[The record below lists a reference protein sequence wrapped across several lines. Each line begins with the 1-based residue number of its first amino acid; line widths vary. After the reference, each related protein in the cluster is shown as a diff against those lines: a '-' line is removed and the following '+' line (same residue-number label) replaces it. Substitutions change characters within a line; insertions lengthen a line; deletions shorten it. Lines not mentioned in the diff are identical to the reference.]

1 MKLVATYIERRAAT
15 VDLPYPE
22 VAPAHL
28 KLEVPLGR
36 LNLQP
41 GGGTSLISG
50 KVTYNVAELKPAYSV
65 RNRTVTIRQK
75 FQVLIPTGQVINDWE
90 FLLGTAHPYSMDV
103 SVGAAEA
110 DIDLGGVP
118 LTGVKLS
125 SGAGD
130 MTVDFSSSNPAR
142 LIDGRINTGAG
153 RTTLKNLLNA
163 NAEYLKIGAGVGQ
176 VVARFTGDGLSASG
190 RVRIEG
196 GVGEIVLILEEDA
209 PIRVNASVG
218 LGGINA
224 DDDLIRMGKSYQT
237 AAYADSSVHLD
248 IDVSG
253 GVGAIRIAL
262 A

>member
-1 MKLVATYIERRAAT
+1 MKLTATYIERRAAT
-15 VDLPYPE
+15 VDLPYPD

-36 LNLQP
+36 VNLQP

-50 KVTYNVAELKPAYSV
+50 KVTYNVAELKPTYSV
-65 RNRTVTIRQK
+65 HNRTVTIRQK
-75 FQVLIPTGQVINDWE
+75 FQMLIPTGQVINDWE
-90 FLLGTAHPYSMDV
+90 FLLGTAHPYSLDV
-103 SVGAAEA
+103 SIGAAEA
-110 DIDLGGVP
+110 DVDLGGVP
-118 LTGVKLS
+118 LTGFKLA

-130 MTVDFSSSNPAR
+130 MTVDFALPNPTR

-176 VVARFTGDGLSASG
+176 VVAKFTGDGLTGSG
-190 RVRIEG
+190 RVRLEG
-196 GVGEIVLILEEDA
+196 GLGEIVLVLEEDA

-218 LGGINA
+218 LGGISA

-237 AAYADSSVHLD
+237 AAYDASDVRLD

-253 GVGAIRIAL
+253 GVGAIRIEL
-262 A
+262 V